1 MTRAAVEAPTA
12 GEGVA
17 SDAGPWATFDARGYQ
32 LVRGVLAPGR
42 VEEIRSRLAQGFRER
57 FEDEDLVRADIIPDH
72 MVLYPELVDTFFN
85 DRLLGAIKALIGGEL
100 VLLAFSAIRNSY
112 KRLHSDITTADGAG
126 ARFFLAP
133 DFRALTIGIYLQD
146 HDEQGGGLFVV
157 PGSHKHRDPI
167 VERRRLEQLTGDEV
181 PHYADYSPFERG
193 GLDLPTRAGDAVI
206 FDMRLLHR
214 GSSAI
219 AARTRTKLAM
229 FYHVSPPGPNC
240 DEHLA
245 FLHTPDGHEHLNEVR
260 DLGPLITAARGTGCV
275 VV

>member
-1 MTRAAVEAPTA
+1 MTRAAAEAPAA

-17 SDAGPWATFDARGYQ
+17 SDEGPRPTFDALGYQ
-32 LVRGVLAPGR
+32 LVRGVLAPSR
-42 VEEIRSRLAQGFRER
+42 VEEVRALLERGFVER
-57 FEDEDLVRADIIPDH
+57 FEDEDLIRADIIPDH

-85 DRLLGAIKALIGGEL
+85 ETLLDAIKALVGEEL

-126 ARFFLAP
+126 AKFFLEP

-167 VERRRLEQLTGDEV
+167 VERRRLEQLTGHKV

-193 GLDLPTRAGDAVI
+193 GHDLPTRAGDAVI

-214 GSSAI
+214 GSSAV
-219 AARTRTKLAM
+219 APRTRTKLAM
-229 FYHVSPPGPNC
+229 FYHVSPPGQNC

-260 DLGPLITAARGTGCV
+260 DLEPLIAAARGTGCV